1 MEERAAERRHVWVRY
16 STKSDQPQPSP
27 VPSSRERTPR
37 PFDALCGPE
46 PQGQHGPLS
55 PKPSPLRK
63 GRGGNVGSS
72 LANRIRR
79 KTLSGSH
86 LQIGIEFQS
95 WGSLP
100 RPSASC
106 PLWIR
111 STPFGA
117 PDSQHSIPT
126 TLAHP
131 THPGTAPDPHRSL
144 TVDNIV
150 IYGEDTVCLR
160 RGWGVA
166 TGRAWTVLLAASRHQ

>member
-27 VPSSRERTPR
+27 VPSSRERPPGHLTR
-37 PFDALCGPE
+37 FAA
-46 PQGQHGPLS
+46 LS
-55 PKPSPLRK
+55 PRANTDPSPQPSPLRK
-63 GRGGNVGSS
+63 GRAGNVGSS

-106 PLWIR
+106 PLWSR
-111 STPFGA
+111 SAPFGA

-150 IYGEDTVCLR
+150 IYGEATVCLR
-160 RGWGVA
+160 RGWGVV
-166 TGRAWTVLLAASRHQ
+166 TGTAWTVLLAASRHQ